1 MFPPK
6 AVQWMKQEAHRQE
19 AQRNAGDFRQA
30 LKKAYKGTIVYE
42 LDKLAQ
48 DETKWARRITVAHT
62 KLKVVRR
69 RINKLALELAQ
80 QSLVQKVN
88 VQ

>member
-1 MFPPK
+1 M
-6 AVQWMKQEAHRQE
+6 A
-19 AQRNAGDFRQA
+19 DLRQA
-30 LKKAYKGTIVYE
+30 IKKAYRGTIVYE
-42 LDKLAQ
+42 LDRLAQ
-48 DETKWARRITVAHT
+48 DEKKWARRITVAHT

-80 QSLVQKVN
+80 QSLIPGAN